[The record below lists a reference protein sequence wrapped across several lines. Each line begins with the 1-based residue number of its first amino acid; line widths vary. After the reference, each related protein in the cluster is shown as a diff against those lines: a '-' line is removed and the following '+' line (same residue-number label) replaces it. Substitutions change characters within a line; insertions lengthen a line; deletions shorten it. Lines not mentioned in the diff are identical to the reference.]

1 MSSKNYYSSDVID
14 EIVSANDI
22 VDIISEYVTLKKMGT
37 SHKCC
42 CPFHV
47 EKTPSFVVTR
57 EKQLYHCFGCGA
69 GGNVITFIMEIEKLN
84 FVEALKFLAD
94 KVHIKLP
101 QNQQYNSERN
111 EKRERQLLI
120 HRDAAIYYYKTLL
133 HDSKAMAYLLDRK
146 IDKATIKKY
155 GLGYAPKYGNG
166 LLRYLFS
173 KKYNIN
179 ELLESGL
186 ILRSKNRSTN
196 DLYDR
201 FRDRIMFPIQN
212 VTGKVIAFG
221 GRVLDNSISPKYLNS
236 PETQIFHKGKN
247 LYGLNNAKKQIV
259 NEQIII
265 VEGYMDVIG
274 LYQKG
279 IKNAVASLGTAF
291 TQDQSKLLKRYAKEL
306 VVIYDGDRAGQEATS
321 KAIEILQ
328 DNDIDIKIVSL
339 PDNLDPD
346 EYINQYGKDAFELQM
361 SKGMTPLEY
370 KISKLKQSYDISSVD
385 GKIKFTKEMAAYL
398 SNVNSGIEREAY
410 LNKMAADT
418 GISKETILQEI
429 KKNVTK
435 EHKKISDG
443 KYRNEKPEKFVKN
456 AYSIAQEEILKILI
470 NNKNI
475 FPLIESKINLSHFQD
490 GIYKDLAEYLFR
502 QIENEEEIQ
511 GNKFI
516 NDISNKNDLEIA
528 TSIFTSDEISSEE
541 QAIISYCNT
550 IKKFKIHNDNKS
562 LQNQLLNATDDEEK
576 NRIYYQI
583 IENKRKLEKL

>member
-1 MSSKNYYSSDVID
+1 MRGKNYYSSDVID

-47 EKTPSFVVTR
+47 EKTPSFVVTK

-94 KVHIKLP
+94 KAHIKLP

-120 HRDAAIYYYKTLL
+120 HRDAAIYYYKALL
-133 HDSKAMAYLLDRK
+133 YDPKAMSYLENRK
-146 IDKATIKKY
+146 VDKTTIKKY

-166 LLRYLFS
+166 LLRYLLS
-173 KKYNIN
+173 KKYAVN

-221 GRVLDNSISPKYLNS
+221 GRVLDNSVSPKYLNS
-236 PETQIFHKGKN
+236 PETQIFYKGKN
-247 LYGLNNAKKQIV
+247 LYGLNNAKKEIV

-274 LYQKG
+274 LYQEG

-291 TQDQSKLLKRYAKEL
+291 TQDQSKLLKRYAKE
-306 VVIYDGDRAGQEATS
+306 VIVIYDGDRAGQEATS
-321 KAIEILQ
+321 KAIEILE
-328 DNDIDIKIVSL
+328 DNDVDVKIVSL

-346 EYINQYGKDAFELQM
+346 EYINQYGKDAFELQV
-361 SKGMTPLEY
+361 SEGMTPLEY
-370 KISKLKQSYDISSVD
+370 KVSKLKESYDISSVD
-385 GKIKFTKEMAAYL
+385 GKIKFAKEMAVYL
-398 SNVNSGIEREAY
+398 SNINSGIEREAY
-410 LNKMAADT
+410 LNKMVADT

-429 KKNVTK
+429 KKNATK
-435 EHKKISDG
+435 EHKNNSNG

-456 AYSIAQEEILKILI
+456 AYTIAQEEILKILI
-470 NNKNI
+470 NEKNI
-475 FPLIESKINLSHFQD
+475 FSLIASRIKVDDFQD
-490 GIYKDLAEYLFR
+490 GIYQDLAHYLFTR
-502 QIENEEEIQ
+502 LENGEEIE

-516 NDISNKNDLEIA
+516 NGIIHKNDLEIA
-528 TSIFTSDEISSEE
+528 SSIFTSDEISSEE
-541 QAIISYCNT
+541 QTINSYCNT

-562 LQNQLLNATDDEEK
+562 LQNQLLNATNNEEK
-576 NRIYYQI
+576 NKIYYQI

>member
-1 MSSKNYYSSDVID
+1 
-14 EIVSANDI
+14 
-22 VDIISEYVTLKKMGT
+22 MGT

-94 KVHIKLP
+94 KAHIKLP

-133 HDSKAMAYLLDRK
+133 HDSKAIAYLLDRK

-166 LLRYLFS
+166 LLRYLLS

-186 ILRSKNRSTN
+186 ILRSKNKSTN

-247 LYGLNNAKKQIV
+247 LYGLNNAKKEIV

-361 SKGMTPLEY
+361 SKGMTPFEY

-385 GKIKFTKEMAAYL
+385 GKIKFAKEMAAYL

-410 LNKMAADT
+410 LNKMAVDT

-429 KKNVTK
+429 QKNVTK
-435 EHKKISDG
+435 EHKKNSNG

-470 NNKNI
+470 NDKNI
-475 FPLIESKINLSHFQD
+475 FPLIESKINLNHFQD
-490 GIYKDLAEYLFR
+490 GIYKDLAQYLFH
-502 QIENEEEIQ
+502 QIENEKEIQ

-516 NDISNKNDLEIA
+516 NDISNKKDLEIA
-528 TSIFTSDEISSEE
+528 SSIFTSDEISSEE

-550 IKKFKIHNDNKS
+550 IKKIKIHNDNKS

-576 NRIYYQI
+576 NKIYYQI

>member
-94 KVHIKLP
+94 KAHIKLP

-133 HDSKAMAYLLDRK
+133 HDSKAIAYLLDRK

-166 LLRYLFS
+166 LLRYLLS

-186 ILRSKNRSTN
+186 ILRSKNKSTN

-247 LYGLNNAKKQIV
+247 LYGLNNAKKEIV

-361 SKGMTPLEY
+361 SKGMTPFEY

-385 GKIKFTKEMAAYL
+385 GKIKFAKEMAAYL

-410 LNKMAADT
+410 LNKMAVDT

-429 KKNVTK
+429 QKNVTK
-435 EHKKISDG
+435 EHKKNSNG

-470 NNKNI
+470 NDKNI
-475 FPLIESKINLSHFQD
+475 FPLIESKINLNHFQD
-490 GIYKDLAEYLFR
+490 GIYKDLAQYLFH
-502 QIENEEEIQ
+502 QIENEKEIQ

-516 NDISNKNDLEIA
+516 NDISNKKDLEIA
-528 TSIFTSDEISSEE
+528 SSIFTSDEISSEE

-550 IKKFKIHNDNKS
+550 IKKIKIHNDNKS

-576 NRIYYQI
+576 NKIYYQI

>member
-1 MSSKNYYSSDVID
+1 
-14 EIVSANDI
+14 
-22 VDIISEYVTLKKMGT
+22 MGT

-173 KKYNIN
+173 KKYNVN

-186 ILRSKNRSTN
+186 ILRGKNRSTN

>member
-94 KVHIKLP
+94 KAHIKLP

-247 LYGLNNAKKQIV
+247 LYGLNNAKKEIV

-361 SKGMTPLEY
+361 SKGMTPFEY

-410 LNKMAADT
+410 LNKMAVDT

-429 KKNVTK
+429 QKNVTK
-435 EHKKISDG
+435 EHKKNSNG

-470 NNKNI
+470 NDKNI
-475 FPLIESKINLSHFQD
+475 FPLIESKINLNHFQD
-490 GIYKDLAEYLFR
+490 GIYKDLAQYLFH
-502 QIENEEEIQ
+502 QIENEKEIQ

-516 NDISNKNDLEIA
+516 NDISNKKDLEIA
-528 TSIFTSDEISSEE
+528 SSIFTSDEISSEE

-550 IKKFKIHNDNKS
+550 IKKIKIHNDNKS

-576 NRIYYQI
+576 NKIYYQI

>member
-173 KKYNIN
+173 KKYNVN

-186 ILRSKNRSTN
+186 ILRGKNRSTN

>member
-1 MSSKNYYSSDVID
+1 
-14 EIVSANDI
+14 
-22 VDIISEYVTLKKMGT
+22 MGT

-306 VVIYDGDRAGQEATS
+306 VIIYDGDRAGQEATS

>member
-1 MSSKNYYSSDVID
+1 MSNKNYYSSDVID
-14 EIVSANDI
+14 EVVSANDI
-22 VDIISEYVTLKKMGT
+22 VDIISEYVTLKKIGT
-37 SHKCC
+37 SYKCC

-84 FVEALKFLAD
+84 FLEALKFLAD

-133 HDSKAMAYLLDRK
+133 RDSKAMTYLLNRQ
-146 IDKATIKKY
+146 IDKVTIKKY

-166 LLRYLFS
+166 LLRYLIS
-173 KKYNIN
+173 KKYHVN

-186 ILRSKNRSTN
+186 ILRNKNKTTN

-221 GRVLDNSISPKYLNS
+221 GRVLDNSVSPKYLNS

-247 LYGLNNAKKQIV
+247 LYGLNNAKKEIV
-259 NEQIII
+259 KEQIII
-265 VEGYMDVIG
+265 VEGYMDVIS

-291 TQDQSKLLKRYAKEL
+291 THDQSKLLKRYAKEL

-321 KAIEILQ
+321 KAIEILE
-328 DNDIDIKIVSL
+328 DNDIDVKIVSL

-361 SKGMTPLEY
+361 SKGRTPLEY
-370 KISKLKQSYDISSVD
+370 RISKLKQSCDISSVE
-385 GKIKFTKEMAAYL
+385 GKIKFAKEMAAYL
-398 SNVNSGIEREAY
+398 STINEGIEREAY
-410 LNKMAADT
+410 LNKISVDT
-418 GISKETILQEI
+418 GISKEIILQEI

-435 EHKKISDG
+435 EHKKNSDG

-456 AYSIAQEEILKILI
+456 AYSIAQEEILKVLI
-470 NNKNI
+470 NNKSI
-475 FPLIESKINLSHFQD
+475 FSTIKSRINLDYFQD
-490 GIYKDLAEYLFR
+490 GIYKEIAKYLFH

-516 NDISNKNDLEIA
+516 NGLIHDNDLKIA
-528 TSIFTSDEISSEE
+528 SSIFTSDEISSEE
-541 QAIISYCNT
+541 QAIINYCNT
-550 IKKFKIHNDNKS
+550 MKKFKIHDDNKS

-583 IENKRKLEKL
+583 IENKRKLEKF